1 MVKPGLWLG
10 IKILFSRDHES
21 WHSIRLAAATFQKDR
36 KRLKAELEKGVPC
49 KWKSKKARVVLLI
62 SVKVDFDCNK
72 RLRRIVHNYKGIKL
86 PRDYNIVN
94 IYALNM

>member
-1 MVKPGLWLG
+1 MSHVNGN
-10 IKILFSRDHES
+10 
-21 WHSIRLAAATFQKDR
+21 Q
-36 KRLKAELEKGVPC
+36 
-49 KWKSKKARVVLLI
+49 KKARVVLLI